1 MVIPQE
7 TPELLFVTGI
17 GTDVGKSY
25 AAGWLAREMR
35 ASGLNAVTQK
45 MVQTGNIG
53 SSEDIERHRAI
64 MGTGMLPEDAEGLT
78 APVIFSYPCSP
89 HLAAAIDGRNLDL
102 EVIDKATHA
111 LLQRYSHVVMEGA
124 GGLMVPLHEGYL
136 TADYLRDRKIP
147 TVVVVNGQLGSIN
160 HALLTLTVIKQYGIP
175 LHSLIWN
182 PHFDTDKTIFTDTR
196 RYLRNW
202 LKENFPEALWLDM
215 PENL

>member
-7 TPELLFVTGI
+7 TPSVLFVTGI

-35 ASGLNAVTQK
+35 ASGMNVITQK
-45 MVQTGNIG
+45 MVQTGNTG
-53 SSEDIERHRAI
+53 MSEDIERHRRI
-64 MGTGMLPEDAEGLT
+64 MGIGFLPEDTDGLT

-102 EVIDKATHA
+102 DVIDNATRT
-111 LLQRYSHVVMEGA
+111 LLQRYSHVIMEGA

-147 TVVVVNGQLGSIN
+147 AVVVVNGQLGSIN
-160 HALLTLTVIKQYGIP
+160 HALLTLTAVKDYGIP
-175 LHSLIWN
+175 LHSVIWN
-182 PHFDTDKTIFTDTR
+182 SHFDSDKIISTDTR

-202 LKENFPEALWLDM
+202 LKENFPDALWLEM
-215 PENL
+215 PGNL